1 MEYCIPLENLRPA
14 IEKIRDSIATKN
26 YHIHFPVECRTV
38 RADDI
43 WISPS
48 YEGDSAYIAFHMYK
62 GMAYEEYFY
71 DMEAIM
77 KQFDGRPHWG
87 KMNTRSHEE
96 LLTLY
101 PKLSDFLEVREKLDP
116 VGIFM
121 NPYLYELF
129 NPGKASH
136 TPG

>member
-1 MEYCIPLENLRPA
+1 M
-14 IEKIRDSIATKN
+14 
-26 YHIHFPVECRTV
+26 
-38 RADDI
+38 ADDI

-48 YEGDSAYIAFHMYK
+48 YQRDSAYIAFHMYK
-62 GMAYEEYFY
+62 GMPYEEYFR

-87 KMNTRSHEE
+87 KMHTRTNEE

-116 VGIFM
+116 ERIFM
-121 NPYLYELF
+121 NHYLNDLF
-129 NPGKASH
+129 QVEKVSQPIH
-136 TPG
+136 